1 MYPGASKGDWDRC
14 IQGQVGETGLGVSR
28 GKLLQSHFTKI

>member
-1 MYPGASKGDWDRC
+1 MYPGASRGDWARF

-28 GKLLQSHFTKI
+28 GK

>member
-1 MYPGASKGDWDRC
+1 MYPGASRGDWARC

-28 GKLLQSHFTKI
+28 GT

>member
-1 MYPGASKGDWDRC
+1 MYAGASRGDWARC

-28 GKLLQSHFTKI
+28 GK